1 MGYLSISSHEIP
13 GFHVC
18 DLPFPTPWTL
28 PIPCV
33 SPPGAV
39 PCPPGTSFLSP
50 GSEPHFL
57 YFSAFRSP
65 VVRPRTHS
73 WCLPFAAFLS
83 MVHFSARL
91 FCIGFFCLF
100 FRIFYLFLDRGRHQC
115 AAASHAPPTGDLAST
130 QSWLGLKT
138 RDPLIHR
145 LALNYWVTQAGAIL
159 GSFRWH
165 WLIKLYGFQV
175 PAPLVSSWDPQ
186 PTLLATNEWVNP
198 AFSENEWE
206 HLAKCL
212 SVTVCWAGWWWLG
225 NPSWNLFYR

>member
-115 AAASHAPPTGDLAST
+115 AAASHAPLTGDLAST
-130 QSWLGLKT
+130 QACALT
-138 RDPLIHR
+138 RTQNQGPFDS
-145 LALNYWVTQAGAIL
+145 QAGTQLLSHTSRGYI
-159 GSFRWH
+159 
-165 WLIKLYGFQV
+165 GF
-175 PAPLVSSWDPQ
+175 
-186 PTLLATNEWVNP
+186 
-198 AFSENEWE
+198 F
-206 HLAKCL
+206 
-212 SVTVCWAGWWWLG
+212 SVTLANKIIWVSGACTFG
-225 NPSWNLFYR
+225 